1 MNARQDHAPAIAD
14 TPDGPVGGVLT
25 RGAIDGAIHAAIAG
39 IGEDLPRRVDLA
51 RVDGLDGSHP
61 LGHFAPGG
69 YRLHHP
75 NPARAPPPKAGSP
88 PAALRQATVSSP
100 IGPAPNTA
108 AVSPIPIAANCIE
121 CSATDR
127 GS

>member
-14 TPDGPVGGVLT
+14 TPDGRVGGVLT

-61 LGHFAPGG
+61 LGHFAPVG

-75 NPARAPPPKAGSP
+75 NPARARRSRSEEHTSEIQS
-88 PAALRQATVSSP
+88 RQYLV
-100 IGPAPNTA
+100 
-108 AVSPIPIAANCIE
+108 CRLLLE
-121 CSATDR
+121 KKKK
-127 GS
+127 